1 MDGKIEELV
10 NEKDEEMGEQM
21 AWKTEEQV
29 ETGEDNG
36 DDEEVEDGKAE
47 GNWSSCRWIK
57 WWFEDREN
65 VHRTDYEV
73 YIVEKL
79 INGLRHYTS

>member
-10 NEKDEEMGEQM
+10 NEKDVERGKQM

-29 ETGEDNG
+29 ETREDNG
-36 DDEEVEDGKAE
+36 DDEEVEEDGKAE
-47 GNWSSCRWIK
+47 GNWSSCWWIK

-65 VHRTDYEV
+65 VYRAD
-73 YIVEKL
+73 
-79 INGLRHYTS
+79 